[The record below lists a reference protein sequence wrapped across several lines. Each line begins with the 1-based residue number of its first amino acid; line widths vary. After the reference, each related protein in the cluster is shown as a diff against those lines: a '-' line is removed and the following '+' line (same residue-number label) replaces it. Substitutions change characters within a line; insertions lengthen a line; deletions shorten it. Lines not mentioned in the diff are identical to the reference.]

1 MHILVGIIVLILPTL
16 IISMPFPPTL
26 LLPFSLLK
34 IETDLHPVTWV
45 EILLETNFYN
55 LFNIHHLTFSYAKLS
70 LFTMI

>member
-1 MHILVGIIVLILPTL
+1 
-16 IISMPFPPTL
+16 MPFPPTL

-55 LFNIHHLTFSYAKLS
+55 LFNIHLLTFSYAKLS